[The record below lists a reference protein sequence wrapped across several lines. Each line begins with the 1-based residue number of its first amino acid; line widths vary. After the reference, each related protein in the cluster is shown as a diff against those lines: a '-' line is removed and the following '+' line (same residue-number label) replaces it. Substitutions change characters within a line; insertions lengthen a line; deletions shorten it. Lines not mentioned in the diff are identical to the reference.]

1 MNLKSQLARA
11 AAAIAEMVMAMIRA
25 LFGGAKEAGAAIT
38 GDVRMVA
45 RGVRD
50 GASHVAHVA
59 GRGLTG
65 PLRALDLTASGI
77 GGVLGA
83 LIPRRPVGP
92 RDVADAAVRRDS
104 RRASPAGGFD
114 PMAQMSPAVRAEL
127 HATMMLGG
135 AVQRAAEA
143 RASGDLG
150 RAEFL
155 NGDLPPHI
163 ATWLA
168 GLSPNALRHIAGAET
183 SHVAAHVEGRAAFDG
198 IPAVPPL
205 ATQPAPAALDTRKL
219 LAEIRARAATDR
231 AEVAAMKKRGP
242 RPVLPTEDEDEDY
255 ARRRSGPRA
264 AFG

>member
-1 MNLKSQLARA
+1 MNLKDKFARA
-11 AAAIAEMVMAMIRA
+11 AAAVAAMIMAMIRA
-25 LFGGAKEAGAAIT
+25 LFGGVKEAGSLIAA
-38 GDVRMVA
+38 DARMVA
-45 RGVRD
+45 GGVR
-50 GASHVAHVA
+50 GAVAHTAHLA

-83 LIPRRPVGP
+83 LIPHRPVGP

-104 RRASPAGGFD
+104 RRASTAPSFD
-114 PMAQMSPAVRAEL
+114 PVGQMSPAARAEL
-127 HATMMLGG
+127 HEVMLLGG

-155 NGDLPPHI
+155 NRDLPPNI
-163 ATWLA
+163 STWLA

-205 ATQPAPAALDTRKL
+205 AAQPAPVALDTRKL

-231 AEVAAMKKRGP
+231 AEVAAMMKRGP

-255 ARRRSGPRA
+255 APRRSGPRA